1 MTRFVDSI
9 RLLPPGGSVKQIGL
23 RLNRFPIRSP
33 FLPPF
38 PHRLIFVRHG
48 ETPYNAEN
56 RLQGQRDI
64 PLGPRGRDQASAV
77 GRTLRARIG
86 SEIDRLDATDAF
98 VASPLLR
105 TRETMELARGAMGL
119 APDRYRLDPALKE
132 LTFGDWEGLT
142 WPEVRARDPKGL
154 ATRRADKWDF
164 VPPKGE
170 SYAMLAG
177 RLSAWLHTVTADAF
191 VVSHGGVARALM
203 TLIAG
208 VPGAVAASAPIVQG
222 RAIVFEKGGYDWIG

>member
-1 MTRFVDSI
+1 MS
-9 RLLPPGGSVKQIGL
+9 
-23 RLNRFPIRSP
+23 
-33 FLPPF
+33 PF

-64 PLGPRGRDQASAV
+64 PLGARGRDQARTV

-86 SEIDRLDATDAF
+86 SEIDRLEAADAF

-105 TRETMELARGAMGL
+105 TRETMEVARDAMGL
-119 APDRYRLDPALKE
+119 PPSRYRLDPAVQE

-142 WPEVRARDPKGL
+142 WPEIYARDPKGCL
-154 ATRRADKWDF
+154 ARRAGKWDF

-170 SYAMLAG
+170 SYAMLAR
-177 RLSAWLHTVTADAF
+177 RLEPWLTSLTADVF

-208 VPGAVAASAPIVQG
+208 VPAEKAADAPIVQG
-222 RAIVFEKGGYDWIG
+222 RALAFAEGGCAWID

>member
-1 MTRFVDSI
+1 MQTEPQPLATGPLSKAKRAANEPAQG
-9 RLLPPGGSVKQIGL
+9 RLVTS
-23 RLNRFPIRSP
+23 
-33 FLPPF
+33 F

-64 PLGPRGRDQASAV
+64 PLGGRGRDQARAV

-86 SEIDRLDATDAF
+86 AEIDRLEAADAF
-98 VASPLLR
+98 IASPLRR
-105 TRETMELARGAMGL
+105 TRETMEIARGAMGL
-119 APDRYRLDPALKE
+119 APARYRLEPALKE

-142 WPEVRARDPKGL
+142 WPEVKARDPDGV
-154 ATRRADKWDF
+154 AARRADKWGF
-164 VPPKGE
+164 APPAGE
-170 SYAMLAG
+170 SYAMLSE
-177 RLSAWLHTVTADAF
+177 RVRAWLETLTAEAF

-208 VPGAVAASAPIVQG
+208 VPHEVAASKPVDQG
-222 RAIVFEKGGYDWIG
+222 RAMVFENGGYGWIG